1 MTTTVSDLMSKQLVT
16 LDGSMPVS
24 EAAKQMWTADIGAVL
39 VEEDGVV
46 RGIVTDRDIVVR
58 AVAHGRD
65 VNETPLSE
73 ICSTDLTMLSPD
85 EPLERA
91 VELMREKAIRRVL
104 VASSQN
110 QALGILSLGDVATAR
125 DSGSVLGQ
133 ISGAPPNS

>member
-1 MTTTVSDLMSKQLVT
+1 MATTVRDLMSKQLVA
-16 LDGSMPVS
+16 LDSSTPVS
-24 EAAKQMWTADIGAVL
+24 EAAKQMWSSDIGAVL
-39 VEEDGVV
+39 VRDDGII

-58 AVAHGRD
+58 AIAHGRD
-65 VNETPLSE
+65 VNQTPISD

-104 VASSQN
+104 VASSPN
-110 QALGILSLGDVATAR
+110 EALGILSLGDVATAQ